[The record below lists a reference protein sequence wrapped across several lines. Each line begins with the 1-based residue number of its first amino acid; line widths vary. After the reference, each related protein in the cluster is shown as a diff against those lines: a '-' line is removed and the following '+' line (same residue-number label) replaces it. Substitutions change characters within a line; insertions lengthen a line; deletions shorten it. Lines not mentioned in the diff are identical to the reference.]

1 MLGENSSTAFNSQK
15 IITNLK
21 TNWLNIIIIISIIV
35 IIVVIIKIITKK
47 IIRALDK
54 KISPEKVEI
63 KKRSYT
69 FSSVISNLLIA
80 LIILAGILIIAD
92 QCGIN
97 MIPVIT
103 GAGIASIIIGLGAQ
117 SLIKDLINGAFILFE
132 QWYQIN
138 DVISVG
144 DISGVV
150 EKFNLR
156 TTAIRD
162 LNGAIHYIPN
172 SEIKILSNMTQDW
185 SRALLTISVSY
196 KEDTDRVISEL
207 KNILNDF
214 TNDKKYKNLFLEK
227 PEILGDDGIDELGN
241 YAIKFKIACKV
252 KPSNQWLVERQLRKK
267 IKDRFDELGIEIP
280 YPTNNVY
287 LKK

>member
-214 TNDKKYKNLFLEK
+214 TNDKKYKNLFLE
-227 PEILGDDGIDELGN
+227 
-241 YAIKFKIACKV
+241 
-252 KPSNQWLVERQLRKK
+252 NQKYLVMT
-267 IKDRFDELGIEIP
+267 DR
-280 YPTNNVY
+280 
-287 LKK
+287 